1 MQNVDRLRSVNDD
14 VRRAEL
20 ESLGHGLDGVGCNP
34 RVPPPRPK
42 RTRMRQDKDVNVV
55 TEKVV
60 ERLLLKWA
68 AKFSAGRSVFVW
80 PLCPSPLSLLFVFA
94 GSLGP
99 KSRASAPP
107 PPPRL
112 RTKKR
117 NWGPKAKE
125 NE

>member
-1 MQNVDRLRSVNDD
+1 MQKVDRLRSANDD

-34 RVPPPRPK
+34 RVPSPRPK
-42 RTRMRQDKDVNVV
+42 RSRMRQDKDVNVV

-80 PLCPSPLSLLFVFA
+80 P
-94 GSLGP
+94 
-99 KSRASAPP
+99 
-107 PPPRL
+107 
-112 RTKKR
+112 
-117 NWGPKAKE
+117 
-125 NE
+125 

>member
-1 MQNVDRLRSVNDD
+1 MDWTGSAAIR
-14 VRRAEL
+14 
-20 ESLGHGLDGVGCNP
+20 GCLSS
-34 RVPPPRPK
+34 PK
-42 RTRMRQDKDVNVV
+42 KKPRQDKDINVV

-80 PLCPSPLSLLFVFA
+80 PLCAAPLSLLFVFA

-107 PPPRL
+107 PSRL